1 MAAPEARPL
10 ENPCDRSL
18 AAVVGVGSPAGE
30 VGAEGMLEVLGML
43 GVLGID
49 GIDGGFIPPP
59 DMPDMPEAA
68 LIGGIIAAPD

>member
-30 VGAEGMLEVLGML
+30 VGAEV
-43 GVLGID
+43 
-49 GIDGGFIPPP
+49 
-59 DMPDMPEAA
+59 MPDMPEAA
-68 LIGGIIAAPD
+68 IIGGSIPEPDWAC